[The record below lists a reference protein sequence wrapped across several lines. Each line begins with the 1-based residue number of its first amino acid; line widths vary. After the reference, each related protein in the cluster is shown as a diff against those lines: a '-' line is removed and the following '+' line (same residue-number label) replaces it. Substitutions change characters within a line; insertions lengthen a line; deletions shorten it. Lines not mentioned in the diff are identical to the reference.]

1 MSCRQ
6 GRGSQAL
13 PICISQPQPESALT
27 AETDTVPES
36 ETDTGTRPA
45 TPYDRIGGREV
56 LRTIVDRFYDLM
68 EADPAYAELRAMHA
82 ADLDPMRAS
91 LPAFLAGWAGG
102 PRDWFEAN
110 PGKCMMSAHGSFAI
124 NKATA
129 GQWGEA
135 MRRAIDASEVADR
148 EIANAMAD
156 VLERMATSMARD

>member
-1 MSCRQ
+1 MSEAAVSKAPNTPAPASPFERVGGHPVLQ
-6 GRGSQAL
+6 E
-13 PICISQPQPESALT
+13 I
-27 AETDTVPES
+27 
-36 ETDTGTRPA
+36 TR
-45 TPYDRIGGREV
+45 
-56 LRTIVDRFYDLM
+56 RFYDLM
-68 EADPAYAELRAMHA
+68 EQDPAYTELRAMQA
-82 ADLDPMRAS
+82 PDLSEMRTS
-91 LPAFLAGWAGG
+91 LPLFLAGWAGG

-135 MRRAIDASEVADR
+135 MRRAIDTSEVADR